1 MKPNPRLIGE
11 SHILLHSKK
20 KKIKSFFEITLTLCE
35 EDILSDSHR
44 VGMAAPRPIKG
55 ILKNKNSAPNVKPV
69 PDDVQPEKLDKAPGL
84 SEDDQQ

>member
-1 MKPNPRLIGE
+1 
-11 SHILLHSKK
+11 
-20 KKIKSFFEITLTLCE
+20 
-35 EDILSDSHR
+35 
-44 VGMAAPRPIKG
+44 MAAPRPIKG